1 MTNQVPVFRLYP
13 GEVGF
18 LGLLVIVSGYMWY
31 GSYEYDSLA
40 GFFPRLMSVLVLV
53 LSATLLVRR
62 SPVFPDRLR
71 NIIESDSGSFGDVEE
86 SFGEE
91 EDEEA
96 SVDQEDEQFG
106 ATRKAVILGIL
117 TGLYMLVGFFFGLL
131 WGTPFYMIAYLRY
144 TKQSWPLT
152 IVLTIVVTALVYGM
166 MDIFNL
172 TLETGWVLRTLGIEV
187 PLTIVA
193 DSLPSGLILGGVN

>member
-1 MTNQVPVFRLYP
+1 
-13 GEVGF
+13 
-18 LGLLVIVSGYMWY
+18 
-31 GSYEYDSLA
+31 
-40 GFFPRLMSVLVLV
+40 
-53 LSATLLVRR
+53 
-62 SPVFPDRLR
+62 
-71 NIIESDSGSFGDVEE
+71 
-86 SFGEE
+86 
-91 EDEEA
+91 
-96 SVDQEDEQFG
+96 
-106 ATRKAVILGIL
+106 VILGIL